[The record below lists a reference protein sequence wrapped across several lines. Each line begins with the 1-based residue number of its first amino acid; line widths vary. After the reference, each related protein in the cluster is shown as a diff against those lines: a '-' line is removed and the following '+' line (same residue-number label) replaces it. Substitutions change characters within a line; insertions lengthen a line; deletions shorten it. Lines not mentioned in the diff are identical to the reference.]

1 MPGKL
6 VHWVIGFLVASAVLN
21 AALLGMLV
29 KRSEVAQAATP
40 PPARNDGVRPV
51 SAEVQAAW
59 AKVPEP
65 DRKAMSKQFIE
76 LRQASAD
83 DYKRLVE
90 ASNTVAETA
99 GREPFNERDLRDA
112 VVVYRHFYSTLQA
125 GVDNVLISHL
135 SNMPADARE
144 VAARGLLTPYSQWMR
159 PPRIDPGSASTRP
172 RPKATSSPPTG
183 G

>member
-1 MPGKL
+1 
-6 VHWVIGFLVASAVLN
+6 
-21 AALLGMLV
+21 
-29 KRSEVAQAATP
+29 
-40 PPARNDGVRPV
+40 
-51 SAEVQAAW
+51 
-59 AKVPEP
+59 VPEP
-65 DRKAMSKQFIE
+65 DRKAMSKQFVE

-112 VVVYRHFYSTLQA
+112 VVVYRHFYATLQA

-135 SNMPADARE
+135 AKMPADSRE

-159 PPRIDPGSASTRP
+159 MQRPETGSASAVPT
-172 RPKATSSPPTG
+172 PKATASPASG